1 MKALLWEKSGSALLS
16 LRKLYTGT
24 SKIENWK
31 HFSQQC
37 LDYETD
43 CRSLVFMDLWM

>member
-24 SKIENWK
+24 SKIEK
-31 HFSQQC
+31 
-37 LDYETD
+37 LET
-43 CRSLVFMDLWM
+43 L

>member
-31 HFSQQC
+31 HFDTKSKLMYTNILQNPY
-37 LDYETD
+37 LPTT
-43 CRSLVFMDLWM
+43 